1 MIKMAKILYPTDFSE
16 LSTYALRYA
25 LSFAHAYQAKL
36 HCLHVVDEA
45 YQYWTAMGPN
55 SVPVGPATEDILQSA
70 CKEMDSFAAEHLKDA
85 EVEVITDVVLGRPF
99 MEIIQYARKQC
110 IDLIVLATHGRTGL
124 SHVLLGSVAER
135 VVRKSPCPVLT
146 IRHPQHEFIMP

>member
-70 CKEMDSFAAEHLKDA
+70 RKEMDSFAAEHFKDI

>member
-70 CKEMDSFAAEHLKDA
+70 RKEMDSFAAEHFKDI

-135 VVRKSPCPVLT
+135 VVRKAPCPVLT

>member
-70 CKEMDSFAAEHLKDA
+70 RKEMDSFAAEHFKDI

-124 SHVLLGSVAER
+124 THVLLGSVAER

>member
-25 LSFAHAYQAKL
+25 LSFAHAYQARL

-70 CKEMDSFAAEHLKDA
+70 RKEMDTFAAENFKDI

>member
-1 MIKMAKILYPTDFSE
+1 MIKLAKILYPTDFSE
-16 LSTYALRYA
+16 LSIYALRYA
-25 LSFAHAYQAKL
+25 KSFVQAYRAKL

-45 YQYWTAMGPN
+45 YQYWMAMGPD

-70 CKEMDSFAAEHLKDA
+70 RKEMERFAAEHLADVPGK
-85 EVEVITDVVLGRPF
+85 VITEVIVGRPF
-99 MEIIQYARKQC
+99 IEIIRYARSQG

-135 VVRKSPCPVLT
+135 VVRKAPCPVLT

>member
-70 CKEMDSFAAEHLKDA
+70 RKEMDSFAAEHFKDI

-135 VVRKSPCPVLT
+135 VVSKSPCPVLT

>member
-70 CKEMDSFAAEHLKDA
+70 RKEMDSFAAEHLQHA

>member
-70 CKEMDSFAAEHLKDA
+70 RKEMDSFAAEHLKDT

>member
-25 LSFAHAYQAKL
+25 LSFARAYQARL

-70 CKEMDSFAAEHLKDA
+70 HKEMDSFAAEHLQGA

-99 MEIIQYARKQC
+99 MEIIQYAKKQC

-135 VVRKSPCPVLT
+135 VVRKAPCPVLT

>member
-70 CKEMDSFAAEHLKDA
+70 RKEMDSFAGEHLQDA

-124 SHVLLGSVAER
+124 THVLLGSVAER